1 MKTPLKSL
9 LVVLLS
15 LGSGSAFAEPAD
27 AVGEQAELT
36 VLADSAS
43 GSCGKGSLCASAAE
57 RGTQAVGSL
66 LAAAGGPGAALVVA
80 TEPPGFVREL
90 PVAAS
95 ASAAD
100 LTPWSLRLDARLR
113 QPALA
118 GNALFL
124 IADAD
129 DPEQAL
135 GTRTVT
141 AMWQA
146 PIPAGERLAVQLRLR
161 PNEGFRAGHS
171 YRIWVVQIVKGQE
184 LELAAGEIR
193 LR

>member
-1 MKTPLKSL
+1 MKTTLKSL

-15 LGSGSAFAEPAD
+15 IGSGSAFAEPVD
-27 AVGEQAELT
+27 AVGDQAELT

-43 GSCGKGSLCASAAE
+43 GSCGKGSLCVSAAD
-57 RGTQAVGSL
+57 RGTQPVGSL
-66 LAAAGGPGAALVVA
+66 LAAGGPGAAPVVA
-80 TEPPGFVREL
+80 TEAPGFTREL
-90 PVAAS
+90 PVGSGAG
-95 ASAAD
+95 AAD
-100 LTPWSLRLDARLR
+100 LTPWTLRLDSRLR
-113 QPALA
+113 RPALA

-129 DPEQAL
+129 DPDQAP

-146 PIPAGERLAVQLRLR
+146 PILAGERLAVQLRLR
-161 PNEGFRAGHS
+161 PNEGFRLGHS
-171 YRIWVVQIVKGQE
+171 YRIWVVQIVQGQE
-184 LELAAGEIR
+184 IELAAGEVR

>member
-1 MKTPLKSL
+1 MKTTLKPL

-15 LGSGSAFAEPAD
+15 LGSGSAFAEPGE
-27 AVGEQAELT
+27 AVLDQAELT

-43 GSCGKGSLCASAAE
+43 SSCGKGTLCLSAAD
-57 RGTQAVGSL
+57 RGTQPVGSL
-66 LAAAGGPGAALVVA
+66 LASGGIPGLAPLA
-80 TEPPGFVREL
+80 TAEAPGFVRIL
-90 PVAAS
+90 PSAPS

-100 LTPWSLRLDARLR
+100 LTPWTLRLDARLR
-113 QPALA
+113 RPALA

-129 DPEQAL
+129 DPEQAP
-135 GTRTVT
+135 GTRIVT

-146 PIPAGERLAVQLRLR
+146 PILAGEHLAAQLRLR
-161 PNEGFRAGHS
+161 PNEGFRPDHN
-171 YRIWVVQIVKGQE
+171 YRIWVVQIVEGQE
-184 LELAAGEIR
+184 RELAAGEVR

>member
-1 MKTPLKSL
+1 MKTTLKPL
-9 LVVLLS
+9 LVALLS
-15 LGSGSAFAEPAD
+15 LGSGPAFAEPGD
-27 AVGEQAELT
+27 AAGDQAELT

-43 GSCGKGSLCASAAE
+43 GSCGKGSLCASAAD
-57 RGTQAVGSL
+57 RGTLTVGSL
-66 LAAAGGPGAALVVA
+66 LAAGGPGAAPVVA
-80 TEPPGFVREL
+80 TEPPGFAREL
-90 PVAAS
+90 PGPAS

-100 LTPWSLRLDARLR
+100 LTPWTLRLDARLR

-129 DPEQAL
+129 DPDQAL

-184 LELAAGEIR
+184 IELAAGEVR